1 MRVFLLT
8 AFFLICKAGMAQ
20 SYPFFAIAN
29 GGLIMSEKSGV
40 IAFTDS
46 TVTVTADGST
56 EKPVVWK
63 VTSKEGDVYKYNAGE
78 FRIAKESGKADGK
91 KFNTL
96 IYMTMPN
103 GLGGTL
109 TLKYVCMIK
118 K

>member
-8 AFFLICKAGMAQ
+8 VFLLIAKAGFSQ

-29 GGLIMSEKSGV
+29 GGIIMSEKSGV
-40 IAFTDS
+40 VSFTDS
-46 TVTVTADGST
+46 TVTVSIDGST
-56 EKPVVWK
+56 EKPTVWK
-63 VTSKEGDVYKYNAGE
+63 VTSKSGNVYKYNAGE
-78 FRIAKESGKADGK
+78 FTISEEKGKADGK
-91 KFNTL
+91 KFNT
-96 IYMTMPN
+96 IINMTMPN

>member
-1 MRVFLLT
+1 MRSLVFVIL
-8 AFFLICKAGMAQ
+8 FMSSKALSAQ

-29 GGLIMSEKSGV
+29 GGIIMSEKSGV
-40 IAFTDS
+40 VNFTDTAI
-46 TVTVTADGST
+46 TVSADGST

-63 VTSKEGDVYKYNAGE
+63 VTSHEGDVYKYNAGE
-78 FRIAKESGKADGK
+78 FRISKESGKADGK
-91 KFNTL
+91 KFNYL

>member
-8 AFFLICKAGMAQ
+8 IFLLIAKAGVSQ

-29 GGLIMSEKSGV
+29 GGIIMSEKSGV
-40 IAFTDS
+40 VNFTD
-46 TVTVTADGST
+46 TAVTVSADGST

-63 VTSKEGDVYKYNAGE
+63 VTSHEGNVYKYNAGE
-78 FRIAKESGKADGK
+78 FKIATESGKADGK
-91 KFNTL
+91 KYNTI

-103 GLGGTL
+103 GLGGTM